1 MEKDSA
7 FLERGRHQC
16 WETGGVHCVV
26 VQLVPVLIWTGLI
39 WWMFSSRLVSEG
51 AMDFTLDVLFPTFLS
66 GMFKRLCPP
75 ASV

>member
-39 WWMFSSRLVSEG
+39 WWMFSS
-51 AMDFTLDVLFPTFLS
+51 
-66 GMFKRLCPP
+66 
-75 ASV
+75 